1 MELSVVIPIF
11 NESENIPILAAEIR
25 AALDGQYD
33 YEVLF
38 VDDGSTDES
47 PRVLAQ
53 LRSEYPQFRIIR
65 HLQNAGQSTAVRN
78 GVKAAR
84 AELVVTL
91 DGDGQND
98 PADIPRFMEV
108 MRNRA
113 PGSKL
118 RMVAGYRKKRQDDW
132 LKRFS
137 SRVANKVRASLLKDD
152 TPDSVCGLKL
162 FFRDAFLDL
171 PNFNNMHRFLPA
183 LIQRN
188 GGETVSVEVNH
199 RPRAKGVSKYGV
211 HNRLW
216 VGIVDLRG
224 VRWLQKRVRLTEVE
238 EVE

>member
-238 EVE
+238 EIE

>member
-11 NESENIPILAAEIR
+11 NESENIPILAEEIR
-25 AALDGQYD
+25 AALDGKYD

-38 VDDGSTDES
+38 VDDGSTDDS
-47 PRVLAQ
+47 PQILKQ

-108 MRNRA
+108 MQNRA

-132 LKRFS
+132 LKRCS

-224 VRWLQKRVRLTEVE
+224 VRWLQKRVRLTDVE
-238 EVE
+238 EIE